1 MNNIKKYKIYI
12 FFSVIILA
20 FISSSL
26 FAQSINFIAIGDW
39 GREGMYLQKETA
51 NTMGYYGGNNKTDFV
66 ITLGD
71 NIYNTG
77 VTGTDDPKWQTC
89 FEQVYSAPSMVFI
102 PWYAT
107 LGNHDYYGNV
117 QAQID
122 YSSLSWRWEMPARYY
137 AFEKNLGEGI
147 SVLFVMIDTNPF
159 LEGYRNM
166 EKDGKYDSFIDEINS
181 QDPEIQLM
189 WIDSVLSVSTAKWK
203 IVAGHHPVFSGGEHG
218 NTKELIEKLEPVL
231 EKSNVDMYI
240 AGHDHDIQYLKKSGS
255 AVNYFISGAGSKLR
269 ETGTMEYTLY
279 AKSINGFLGVTVS
292 AENIKATFVDY
303 NGISLYNVEIKK

>member
-39 GREGMYLQKETA
+39 GREGEYLQQETADQMGIYAKDKET
-51 NTMGYYGGNNKTDFV
+51 NFV
-66 ITLGD
+66 ITVGD

-77 VTGTDDPKWQTC
+77 VTGIEDPKWNTC
-89 FEQVYSAPSMVFI
+89 FEQVYTAPSLQV
-102 PWYAT
+102 PWYAA
-107 LGNHDYYGNV
+107 LGNHDYYGSV

-122 YSSLSWRWEMPARYY
+122 YSNTYTRWKMPARHYS
-137 AFEKNLGEGI
+137 FEVIVENTV

-159 LEGYRNM
+159 LEKYRSM
-166 EKDGKYDSFIDEINS
+166 QKGGLYDSFIDEVNS
-181 QDPEIQLM
+181 QDPELQLK

-218 NTKELIEKLEPVL
+218 NTKELIKKLEPLL
-231 EKSNVDMYI
+231 EKHKVDMYI

-255 AVNYFISGAGSKLR
+255 TVNYFISGAGSKLR
-269 ETGTMEYTLY
+269 ETGSMEYTLY

-292 AENIKATFVDY
+292 ADNIKAGFVDY
-303 NGISLYNVEIKK
+303 NGNNLYDVEITK